1 MIKIMNQNNKIFIAA
16 SLANGASFSMIL
28 PMLAPL
34 VRKLRLSELQAGAM
48 VSIGALLMAIAA
60 IYISKHQQKY
70 SIFQLLSIGFVGMAV
85 TWGVFTGVL
94 MYGLAAHLSLLV
106 LFTLLMIS
114 RASTGLFMAMPQIA
128 LQTYVMTRYG
138 NEQARAQSMSKFGAL
153 NSVGVVFGPLLTTLL
168 LSQGMLAPLWAAILI
183 LAGISAVIV
192 FTFDREE
199 TAPQLKALNCEH
211 QQRANLQD
219 GTQFSFKQCFSWL
232 LLGFSLYLAIVTL
245 NLTAGFYIQDHFKT
259 GIAQGAV
266 SFAQCS
272 LIVGISLVAMQ
283 SLISKY
289 LQWPV
294 QRLLWVG
301 LIIMLTGLLI
311 SVSTQHLYIFQ
322 AAYVLYGISVACLI
336 PAFTTGAAHTAPQA
350 MQTKIASLCTAT
362 QALSFVAGPL
372 ISTGL
377 YQWHSAYPYYFLI
390 FNVVALM
397 AFFAVKALFTNA
409 QPQMAKE

>member
-1 MIKIMNQNNKIFIAA
+1 MNQNNKIFIAA

-94 MYGLAAHLSLLV
+94 MYGLAAHLSLFV
-106 LFTLLMIS
+106 LFTLMIS

-199 TAPQLKALNCEH
+199 TAPQLKLLNCKH
-211 QQRANLQD
+211 QQLVNLQD
-219 GTQFSFKQCFSWL
+219 GIQFSFKQCFSWL

-311 SVSTQHLYIFQ
+311 SVTTQHLHIFQ

-336 PAFTTGAAHTAPQA
+336 PAFTTGAAQTAPQA
-350 MQTKIASLCTAT
+350 MQAKIASLCTAT

-390 FNVVALM
+390 FNVVMLM
-397 AFFAVKALFTNA
+397 AFLAVKALLTNA

>member
-94 MYGLAAHLSLLV
+94 MYGLAAHLSLFV
-106 LFTLLMIS
+106 LFTLMIS

-199 TAPQLKALNCEH
+199 TAPQLKLLNCKH
-211 QQRANLQD
+211 QQLVNLQD
-219 GTQFSFKQCFSWL
+219 GIQFSFKQCFSWL

-311 SVSTQHLYIFQ
+311 SVTTQHLHIFQ

-336 PAFTTGAAHTAPQA
+336 PAFTTGAAQTAPQA
-350 MQTKIASLCTAT
+350 MQAKIASLCTAT

-390 FNVVALM
+390 FNVVMLM
-397 AFFAVKALFTNA
+397 AFLAVKALLTNA